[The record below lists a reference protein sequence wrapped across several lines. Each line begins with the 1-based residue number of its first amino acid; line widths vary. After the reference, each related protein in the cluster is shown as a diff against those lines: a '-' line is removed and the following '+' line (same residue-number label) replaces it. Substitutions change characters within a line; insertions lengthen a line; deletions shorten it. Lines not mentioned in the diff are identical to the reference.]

1 MQSRWRKKVLL
12 TLVVQAMVLL
22 LGLLDYATGV
32 KLQFAI
38 IYLAPISFAALRGG
52 LVPGVVT
59 CVTSTAVWFAAGTHG
74 GADFGTGWIA
84 CWNVLGRLAGFSLM
98 AAFLSRSHEL
108 NQRLDEKAQ
117 TLSNINL

>member
-1 MQSRWRKKVLL
+1 MRTLPSRSPEPPLQAESSGMQSRWRTKVRLI
-12 TLVVQAMVLL
+12 LVVQAVVLL

-59 CVTSTAVWFAAGTHG
+59 CVTSTVVWFAAGAHG
-74 GADFGTGWIA
+74 GAGFGTGWVA
-84 CWNVLGRLAGFSLM
+84 WWEG
-98 AAFLSRSHEL
+98 
-108 NQRLDEKAQ
+108 
-117 TLSNINL
+117 